1 MKHIWTLLVATAGLQ
16 YASGLETD
24 EGGSPTAEPSSP
36 DDQDARAEESLPL
49 FLTPYI
55 NACEYE
61 LAKNKS
67 KVQLFEVMANVSAYS
82 GLITVNSTWNSS
94 LFFLFVVADG
104 NKSDAPILLW
114 TQGGPGLSS
123 LFGQFLEN
131 GPIAFDAKPNISV
144 RTNTLQKNMSILY
157 LDVPVGSGFSFT
169 EKPQGY
175 STSLEDITRDVMEFL
190 RQFFELF
197 AEYKD
202 RDFYLAGES
211 YGARYS
217 VAFAYHLLTEN
228 TKLPVKLRGI
238 IGGNGFLG
246 PIQDTANSTEF
257 LYQTSMLDDNGRL
270 QFAQRFDMIRNLMT
284 TNISLVPYLVL
295 TTIFADPT
303 RQNPSLFQNLTSYN
317 DHASP
322 LYTERPYY
330 MLACFV
336 FLNTSVEL
344 RRQIHVGDKAEFR
357 YGDRTL
363 IQVFASDW
371 VRDITNLTQHVLDK
385 IRALFYT
392 GQLDAL
398 FPSVNQRAYFSTLQ
412 WTKSQE
418 YQQAP
423 RLPWRPPTW
432 KAYMGYAGFIKQ
444 AGNFSEA
451 VVLGMSHYGAAE
463 KPDEAYHLTV
473 QFVANTLKGEVVLPP
488 NVAQQA
494 DPLTENA

>member
-1 MKHIWTLLVATAGLQ
+1 MKYIWTLLVATAGLQ

-24 EGGSPTAEPSSP
+24 EGGSPKAEPSSP

-61 LAKNKS
+61 VAKNKS

-131 GPIAFDAKPNISV
+131 GPIAYDARPNISV
-144 RTNTLQKNMSILY
+144 RTNTLQKNMSIIY

-169 EKPQGY
+169 ENPMGY

-197 AEYKD
+197 AEFKD

-217 VAFAYHLLTEN
+217 VAFADHLVSGKP
-228 TKLPVKLRGI
+228 KLPLNLRGI
-238 IGGNGFLG
+238 VGGNGFLG
-246 PIQDTANSTEF
+246 PIQYTANSTEF
-257 LYQTSMLDDNGRL
+257 LYQTSMLDDRGRSE
-270 QFAQRFDMIRNLMT
+270 FAQRFDTISYLMKA
-284 TNISLVPYLVL
+284 NISVVPYLVL

-303 RQNPSLFQNLTSYN
+303 GRNPSLFQNLTSYN

-336 FLNTSVEL
+336 FLNTSVDL
-344 RRQIHVGDKAEFR
+344 RRQIHVGDNATFR
-357 YGDRTL
+357 YGDPIL
-363 IQVFASDW
+363 IGALASDW
-371 VRDITNLTQHVLDK
+371 ARDITNLTQHVLDE
-385 IRALFYT
+385 IRVLFYT

-398 FPSVNQRAYFSTLQ
+398 FPSVNQRAYFSTLK
-412 WTKSQE
+412 WTQSQQ
-418 YQQAP
+418 YQEAR
-423 RLPWRPPTW
+423 RLLWRPPTW
-432 KAYMGYAGFIKQ
+432 NPYMGYAGFIKQ
-444 AGNFSEA
+444 AGNFSE
-451 VVLGMSHYGAAE
+451 VVVFGMSHYGAAE
-463 KPDEAYHLTV
+463 KPDESYHLTA
-473 QFVANTLKGEVVLPP
+473 QFVANTLKGEAPFPP
-488 NVAQQA
+488 KAAQQP
-494 DPLTENA
+494 DPST